1 MNQTE
6 LQTKWK
12 PASDPAFGKC
22 FVYIRETSR
31 ELWRAVSWEG
41 LPAPPDLSNIPNER
55 SIVEKWRYF
64 VDFLHDFQSF
74 SFQRRFMYLRQWN
87 CV

>member
-31 ELWRAVSWEG
+31 ELWRAVSWVG
-41 LPAPPDLSNIPNER
+41 LPAPPPPPPPPLRDECAGVGSDHCITQDER
-55 SIVEKWRYF
+55 NVFTFGGAK
-64 VDFLHDFQSF
+64 L
-74 SFQRRFMYLRQWN
+74 
-87 CV
+87 